1 MLRHQRLPL
10 WALRG
15 KKKEIGQEIKTLN
28 RLQMLFVAYNFTQD
42 NDFFHRNQHSTAY
55 NYKITHFKSVLIT
68 KINGDGLSINIH
80 FTMQ

>member
-1 MLRHQRLPL
+1 
-10 WALRG
+10 
-15 KKKEIGQEIKTLN
+15 
-28 RLQMLFVAYNFTQD
+28 MLFVAYNVTRD